1 VTFLPSFKVQRD
13 FDRTNPCCLPPGI
26 PRGLKERGALAEV
39 TLPVLQA
46 ALLCVARLLRF
57 SIGAVEW
64 EHARHRSFC
73 RKDLPWSQF
82 AALSVAASFREQW
95 LCKLKQLQLL
105 EFRKQ
110 AEAEAQDLPAPP
122 RGRRKLRQK
131 AVSAIEAFRNDWMRQ
146 QLVVGEVKNFVSKDA
161 WEAVH
166 KAFSELPEAR
176 RRCYEE
182 QSRASKTVAA
192 ATRRLS
198 RGGTP
203 ERPDDQAELAEPLA
217 GPAAEEGGS
226 LQLLPRIQDL
236 RFSLLALPSSVGG
249 LNRMADCT
257 DHVLEAI
264 SDNN

>member
-1 VTFLPSFKVQRD
+1 VIFLPSFKVRQD

-39 TLPVLQA
+39 SLPVLQA

-82 AALSVAASFREQW
+82 AALSVAANFREQW
-95 LCKLKQLQLL
+95 LCKLKQLQHLKS
-105 EFRKQ
+105 RKQ
-110 AEAEAQDLPAPP
+110 AEAEAEDLPAPP
-122 RGRRKLRQK
+122 QRRRKK
-131 AVSAIEAFRNDWMRQ
+131 GMSAIEAFRRDWMLQ
-146 QLVVGEVKNFVSKDA
+146 QLVVGEVTNFVSKEAWDA
-161 WEAVH
+161 VRI
-166 KAFSELPEAR
+166 AFSELPEAR
-176 RRCYEE
+176 LRCYEE
-182 QSRASKTVAA
+182 QSLASKVVTAA
-192 ATRRLS
+192 ARRIPQGATTEL
-198 RGGTP
+198 
-203 ERPDDQAELAEPLA
+203 PDNQAEFAEPLA
-217 GPAAEEGGS
+217 GPAVEEDCS

-236 RFSLLALPSSVGG
+236 RFSLLALPSSVGS

-257 DHVLEAI
+257 DHVPEAI